1 MKIKILKYKIPI
13 IWLDTSVLSNFQI
26 YKSRGKFKSTK
37 HENYI
42 EQLYRV
48 IHIKTREKKLIFA
61 LGDQFDELNGRTEEE
76 FFDRRRTSN
85 KLSMNIKMKNRQII
99 QNDQLNEAMEFY
111 AGKTSVLNF
120 SAENIF
126 DQDPLEKMNQNQK
139 YSISIENKNDYLSA
153 ENRKLQSLDFQSEL
167 ENVHKAISEKK
178 VTYEEH
184 LKEEYLGRLRAIDI
198 IRARHKEKLI
208 KILSDVNLNKFENE
222 AELIYNLINCLDY
235 NEYWIYKDIEEMWKS
250 ANNVREK
257 FFFLNLFPYYEE
269 VELFLKSNVY
279 KSLPYVDISSKLTAK
294 IFVGQKKIASGDRMD
309 IEHLSTVVPF
319 VNYVVTDTAMK
330 NHLKELEIDRIY
342 NTEIYGSKFNDYSKL
357 IEKLENL

>member
-1 MKIKILKYKIPI
+1 MKIKILKYEIPV
-13 IWLDTSVLSNFQI
+13 IWLDTSVLINFQI
-26 YKSRGKFKSTK
+26 YKSKGKFKSI
-37 HENYI
+37 EQQNYV
-42 EQLYRV
+42 EQLYRL
-48 IHIKTREKKLIFA
+48 IHTKTKEKKLIFA
-61 LGDQFDELNGRTEEE
+61 LGDQFEELNGRTKEE
-76 FFDRRRTSN
+76 FLDRRRTSK

-99 QNDQLNEAMEFY
+99 QNDQLNEAMKFY

-126 DQDPLEKMNQNQK
+126 YQDPLEKMNQNQK

-153 ENRKLQSLDFQSEL
+153 ENRNLQSLDFQSEL

-184 LKEEYLGRLRAIDI
+184 LQEEYLGRLRAIDI

-208 KILSDVNLNKFENE
+208 KILSDANSKKIENE
-222 AELIYNLINCLDY
+222 TELIYKLINCIEY

-250 ANNVREK
+250 ANNIHEK
-257 FFFLNLFPYYEE
+257 VFSLNLFTYYEE
-269 VELFLKSNVY
+269 VKSFLKSNIY
-279 KSLPYVDISSKLTAK
+279 KSLPYVDISSRLTAK

-330 NHLKELEIDRIY
+330 NHLKELEIDRTY
-342 NTEIYGSKFNDYSKL
+342 NTEIYGAKFNDYSNL